1 MSFPATYRPS
11 KIFTIQT
18 TYPSTIILD
27 LIGSICLF
35 CFFGCCPI
43 ASYHQQSLDSP
54 SRHVDNGMKLLNINK
69 FDAALLEFSRAREL
83 DPGFAPAYTGLAIAY
98 GKMGELDKGYEF
110 IELAQ
115 KNARGSEQ
123 ESAVNNARLELDSL
137 KRKM

>member
-11 KIFTIQT
+11 KIFSIHTK
-18 TYPSTIILD
+18 YPATIILY

-35 CFFGCCPI
+35 FLFGCCPI

-54 SRHVDNGMKLLNINK
+54 SRHVDNGMKLLSIDK
-69 FDAALLEFSRAREL
+69 FDAAVLEFSRAREL
-83 DPGFAPAYTGLAIAY
+83 DPDFAPAYTGLAIAY

-115 KNARGSEQ
+115 KNVHSSEQ
-123 ESAVNNARLELDSL
+123 ESAVNDARLQLDSL
-137 KRKM
+137 KRNM